1 MERSAQTELAE
12 DKARLVALYASAL
25 ARLGVLE
32 VQLEKFR
39 EQYTPLAYGALLN
52 QTKNFILHFSRAQD
66 ELRGSDFS
74 IQQKKEYGDL
84 LRVLDAQV
92 GACLSAP
99 NWQSPSFWHTH
110 LPQAGTDAGFVS
122 ASSGDYKRD
131 MHRQEK
137 EYVQKF
143 VKEYVDH
150 PLRLAPFAYATS
162 SGMSAVTTVLTH
174 LQTKV
179 GNSDI
184 VLAGKSS
191 YFQNKWLL
199 QKLFGTRVRYVD
211 EFDTDRIIRLAK
223 ELRPPLVFLD
233 SLCGAESLPVPNLP
247 VLIPALSKILS
258 NTSTFVLDNTGLGPM
273 YQPLRDLPWSPFG
286 MHVVVVESLLKFHQ
300 FGLDRVSGG
309 IIWTPSLVENGLFEA
324 RMHMGTIIPDA
335 SVSALPEPNRALQDA
350 RLIRIGHNAHLLATL
365 LDSFVREHVT
375 VVEKVVHPGL
385 SHYEGYAWT
394 KDTAFQ
400 GPFVTLRF
408 RDGKRSVSHYDAF
421 VLRVQKIGKEKNVHI
436 IGGTSFG
443 FDTTRLYVTARYAT
457 DLTEPFVRI
466 ALGTETVDEL
476 HALADVFIQAL

>member
-1 MERSAQTELAE
+1 MERDAYTELEE
-12 DKARLVALYASAL
+12 DKARLVGLFESGIERLARAQERYEEFSHELEELTAAKFSAEIKKTYTEKVRMLYAHMA
-25 ARLGVLE
+25 A
-32 VQLEKFR
+32 
-39 EQYTPLAYGALLN
+39 T
-52 QTKNFILHFSRAQD
+52 
-66 ELRGSDFS
+66 
-74 IQQKKEYGDL
+74 
-84 LRVLDAQV
+84 
-92 GACLSAP
+92 LSAP
-99 NWQSPSFWHTH
+99 NWQSPSFWHTKSS
-110 LPQAGTDAGFVS
+110 QAGREEGTIS
-122 ASSGDYKRD
+122 ASQNDYKRD
-131 MHRQEK
+131 MHMQEK

-174 LQTKV
+174 LQNKV
-179 GNSDI
+179 GIGDT

-211 EFDTDRIIRLAK
+211 EFDTDGIIRLAK

-233 SLCGAESLPVPNLP
+233 SLCGAESLPMPNLP
-247 VLIPALSKILS
+247 VLIPVLSKILS

-273 YQPLRDLPWSPFG
+273 YQPLRDLPWNPLG

-300 FGLDRVSGG
+300 FGMDRVGGG
-309 IIWTPSLVENGLFEA
+309 IIWTPSIVENGLFEA

-335 SVSALPEPNRALQDA
+335 SVSALPEPNRALQEA
-350 RLIRIGHNAHLLATL
+350 RLMRIGHNAHMLATL

-385 SHYEGYAWT
+385 PHYEGYSWT
-394 KDTAFQ
+394 RTMLFQ
-400 GPFVTLRF
+400 GPFITLRF
-408 RDGKRSVSHYDAF
+408 CEGKRTVSHYDAF
-421 VLRVQKIGKEKNVHI
+421 VSRVQKIGKEKKVDI